1 MNKAK
6 SLSQKTINKVIGKNI
21 RKIRKRSG
29 ADALAVS
36 ECLNVTKQS
45 ISAFERGEITMS
57 IEKLDKLA
65 KYFKVDVNDFFKGLY
80 VPEKK

>member
-1 MNKAK
+1 M
-6 SLSQKTINKVIGKNI
+6 QKTKSQSQQAVNKVIGKNI

-57 IEKLDKLA
+57 LEKLNKLA
-65 KYFKVDVNDFFKGLY
+65 NYFEVDINLFFKGLY
-80 VPEKK
+80 VPDKK